1 MKIAAY
7 KQYSASL
14 HVRNRGSF
22 FEAGRMTDE
31 KKVDPSLREN
41 PEEQYRLLMEN
52 VKDFAIFLLD
62 TSGKIATWNTGA
74 ERILGYKEAEIIGQ
88 PFAII
93 FTQQDIVNR
102 QAENQLEQALQ
113 KGRSEDERWHVR
125 KDGTKLWAMGV
136 VTPLWDESGQL
147 RGYAKVM
154 RDITDRKRAEVELAE
169 ASQRKDEFLAMLA
182 HELRNPL
189 APILNAIHLLRQ
201 EKAVSP
207 GQEEAANMIDRQA
220 RHLTR
225 LVEDLLDVSR
235 ITKGKIHLRK
245 QRVELSPLVHQAVET
260 VRPLLDSRKHE
271 LTVSLPPEAVWL
283 EADPAR
289 LEQVLGNL
297 LNNAAKYTEPCGHIW
312 LTAERE
318 GSEVFLR
325 VKDTG
330 IGILPEMLPRIFDL
344 FVQAD
349 RSLDRAQGGLG
360 IGLTLVKRLV
370 QLHEGKIE
378 AHSPGVGKGS
388 EFVVRLLVVPEVTP
402 IKNDGV
408 PDCPAESGRPLRV
421 LVVED
426 NPDTAESLAMLLR
439 LYGHEVKTANAG
451 PAGLQATLSQTPDV
465 VLMDIGLPGIDGY
478 EVARRIR
485 EKTDKPLLI
494 AMTGYGQTEDRERS
508 KESGF
513 EYHLVKPVDPGKLQN
528 LLVEVGKVGPG
539 GRR

>member
-1 MKIAAY
+1 MP
-7 KQYSASL
+7 
-14 HVRNRGSF
+14 
-22 FEAGRMTDE
+22 DE
-31 KKVDPSLREN
+31 KKVAPSFREK

-62 TSGKIATWNTGA
+62 MQGRIATWNSGA

-102 QAENQLEQALQ
+102 QPEHELEIALS

-125 KDGTKLWAMGV
+125 KDGSKLWAMGV
-136 VTPLWDESGQL
+136 VTPLWDEGGKL

-154 RDITDRKRAEVELAE
+154 RDITDRKRAEVALAE
-169 ASQRKDEFLAMLA
+169 ASERKDEFLAMLA

-189 APILNAIHLLRQ
+189 APILNAIHLHRQ
-201 EKAVSP
+201 ERVVSP
-207 GQEEAANMIDRQA
+207 GQQAATSMIDRQV

-225 LVEDLLDVSR
+225 LVDDLLDVSR

-245 QRVELSPLVHQAVET
+245 QRVELSTVVHQAVET
-260 VRPLLDSRKHE
+260 ARPLIDSRKHE
-271 LTVSLPPEAVWL
+271 ITVSLPPEAVWL

-318 GSEVFLR
+318 GPEVILR

-388 EFVVRLLVVPEVTP
+388 EFVVRMLAVSEVTP
-402 IKNDGV
+402 INTECV
-408 PDCPAESGRPLRV
+408 PECPAESGRPLRV
-421 LVVED
+421 LIVED

-451 PAGLQATLSQTPDV
+451 PAGLQATLSQNPDV
-465 VLMDIGLPGIDGY
+465 VLLDIGLPGIDGY

-494 AMTGYGQTEDRERS
+494 AMTGYGQNEDRERS
-508 KESGF
+508 KEAGF
-513 EYHLVKPVDPGKLQN
+513 KYHLVKPVDPAKLQN
-528 LLVEVGKVGPG
+528 LLIEIGKLGPG
-539 GRR
+539 I